1 MGLQLKFEK
10 VIVKDLTDRIKISES
25 TIEQQAE
32 QIALRVSTENYNGN
46 VIASLINQT
55 ANEVKIQANKISM
68 EGLVTANSNFK
79 ILLDGSI
86 EAVNAKLSGS
96 ISATKMVAVSS
107 TNYYGEIGLTGGL
120 VGLGLFDV
128 RYNSEAFFEVL
139 ETVGGRGF
147 LIRDYQNR
155 NRVEVTDGV
164 TRLTSPSG
172 NIRFTMTDDY
182 VNITNN
188 GVTLANWG

>member
-1 MGLQLKFEK
+1 MALQLKFEK
-10 VIVKDLTDRIKISES
+10 VIVKDLTERIKISES

-32 QIALRVSTENYNGN
+32 QIALRVSTENYNGD

-164 TRLTSPSG
+164 TRLTSPGG

>member
-1 MGLQLKFEK
+1 MALQLKFEK
-10 VIVKDLTDRIKISES
+10 VIVKDLTERIKISES

-32 QIALRVSTENYNGN
+32 QIALRVSTENYNGD